1 MKEQS
6 HKDEMSRALRGD
18 FERLRGRGVSTT
30 LAPRDDDQ
38 VPEAVEEDAAA
49 GAADEAPSD
58 AAAAVTA
65 AAEAPSV
72 DEDVSTPGWLGRLL
86 GR

>member
-18 FERLRGRGVSTT
+18 FERLRERGVSTT
-30 LAPRDDDQ
+30 LAPGDDAA
-38 VPEAVEEDAAA
+38 PEPTEPPVSPPEPPPEEDASP
-49 GAADEAPSD
+49 PS
-58 AAAAVTA
+58 
-65 AAEAPSV
+65 
-72 DEDVSTPGWLGRLL
+72 GWLGRLL

>member
-30 LAPRDDDQ
+30 LAPRDDDPVPQ
-38 VPEAVEEDAAA
+38 VD
-49 GAADEAPSD
+49 
-58 AAAAVTA
+58 AAVTEEV
-65 AAEAPSV
+65 AAEAPSS
-72 DEDVSTPGWLGRLL
+72 DEDVPGPGWLGRLL

>member
-30 LAPRDDDQ
+30 LGQRDEQQPDTVNTVTDPVEPRPDDD
-38 VPEAVEEDAAA
+38 
-49 GAADEAPSD
+49 
-58 AAAAVTA
+58 
-65 AAEAPSV
+65 AE
-72 DEDVSTPGWLGRLL
+72 STPKPGWLERLRGR
-86 GR
+86 

>member
-30 LAPRDDDQ
+30 LAPPDDDP
-38 VPEAVEEDAAA
+38 VSE
-49 GAADEAPSD
+49 AAD
-58 AAAAVTA
+58 AAVTEEV
-65 AAEAPSV
+65 AAEASSI
-72 DEDVSTPGWLGRLL
+72 DEDVPAPGWLGRLL